1 MTRKRFCKKLMGLGA
16 SRNYATKRASMLTPG
31 RSYDAEYV
39 GAAFGV
45 CVGRMGSS
53 AKRVSRALRKLS
65 KAAEAT
71 TLSAS
76 EFVPRAFYYP
86 TYILG
91 KEEIGVRRLPH
102 GVLTDT

>member
-16 SRNYATKRASMLTPG
+16 SRNYAAKLASMLTPG
-31 RSYDAEYV
+31 RSYDVEYV

-53 AKRVSRALRKLS
+53 AKRASRALRRLF

-76 EFVPRAFYYP
+76 EFAPRLFYYP
-86 TYILG
+86 MYIPA
-91 KEEIGVRRLPH
+91 KEEIGIRRLPH